1 MVDDDLSSITVE
13 TLELALEKAYRR
25 GFHQALTLL
34 ATFYP
39 DGIGGK
45 RLADLANEH
54 LIWRRELGPSHL
66 ADSATPRFVDDV
78 SPLERSYRGDNR

>member
-13 TLELALEKAYRR
+13 ELELALEKAYRR

-39 DGIGGK
+39 DGISGK
-45 RLADLANEH
+45 RLAELANEH
-54 LIWRRELGPSHL
+54 LIWRRQLGPSRL
-66 ADSATPRFVDDV
+66 ADSATPRYVDAV
-78 SPLERSYRGDNR
+78 SPLERRHRGR

>member
-1 MVDDDLSSITVE
+1 MVDDDYASITQE
-13 TLELALEKAYRR
+13 DLDLALEKAYRR

-39 DGIGGK
+39 DGIGGR
-45 RLADLANEH
+45 RLAELANEH
-54 LIWRRELGPSHL
+54 LIWRRELGPSRL

-78 SPLERSYRGDNR
+78 SPLERRYRES